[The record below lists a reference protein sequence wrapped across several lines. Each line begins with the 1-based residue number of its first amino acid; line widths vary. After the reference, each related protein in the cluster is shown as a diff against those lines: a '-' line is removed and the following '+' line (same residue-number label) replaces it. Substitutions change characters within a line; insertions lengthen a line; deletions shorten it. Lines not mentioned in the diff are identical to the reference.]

1 MPFSLDTRLYLRDL
15 IVHVRQSICI
25 AGLETNLVLEVDK
38 GGTSD
43 NGGGSTAVD
52 AENASLL
59 CVLTVREPFLLQIGE
74 DFQRDLAQVV
84 FTRAMVVFTQRQF
97 YSCYG
102 CFCRFVCIW
111 F

>member
-1 MPFSLDTRLYLRDL
+1 M
-15 IVHVRQSICI
+15 HVRQTICI

-38 GGTSD
+38 GGTGD
-43 NGGGSTAVD
+43 NGGGSGTVD
-52 AENASLL
+52 AKNASLL
-59 CVLTVREPFLLQIGE
+59 CVLIVREPFLLQLGK
-74 DFQRDLAQVV
+74 DLQPDLAQVV
-84 FTRAMVVFTQRQF
+84 LTRAMVVFTQRQF